1 MNKKLMF
8 GIGALCV
15 VGSIFVACGSGDV
28 SAPSEDEEIAAQ
40 IAAQKYADDVEV
52 GTSMDACLKDAACA
66 ASLQSPVSSAVTS
79 SATVPSSSSTPIVV
93 SSSSTVVIPVSSS
106 SGISSP
112 VVSSSSVYIPPTSSS
127 SVTSGSST
135 ELTGTCKPKTTPIN
149 KGQSAQW
156 VWTRL
161 TPAGTGGIALQGTST
176 FTWTMPG
183 STEATATGAGLVTPT
198 ATYAASGSYV
208 ASVTVG
214 DFTAECSALQ
224 VNGAA
229 ITGTCTPD
237 VTTADAFKSDVIT
250 WTVVASST
258 GANITGY
265 TWTGATGT
273 AETATV
279 TASAAAVGTT
289 VAPTVS
295 VTNDDNTVQKIPC
308 DGVKVID
315 SSAPEYELTIS
326 GDQISQDTIHVA
338 SGGCISVNGTWTNQ
352 YYSPTVKVICDLSGD
367 GNLSMSIA
375 YNGVD
380 SDATGSYSISNLAM
394 PIGTLSAGAFSASDI
409 CVTYTGSVKDDG
421 KAVCKLGN

>member
-1 MNKKLMF
+1 M
-8 GIGALCV
+8 
-15 VGSIFVACGSGDV
+15 
-28 SAPSEDEEIAAQ
+28 
-40 IAAQKYADDVEV
+40 
-52 GTSMDACLKDAACA
+52 
-66 ASLQSPVSSAVTS
+66 
-79 SATVPSSSSTPIVV
+79 
-93 SSSSTVVIPVSSS
+93 
-106 SGISSP
+106 
-112 VVSSSSVYIPPTSSS
+112 
-127 SVTSGSST
+127 
-135 ELTGTCKPKTTPIN
+135 
-149 KGQSAQW
+149 QW
-156 VWTRL
+156 VWTKS
-161 TPAGTGGIALQGTST
+161 TPIGPSGIALQGSSL
-176 FTWTMPG
+176 FTWTMTG
-183 STEATATGAGLVTPT
+183 ATEATATGAGVVTPT

-250 WTVVASST
+250 WTVAASSV

-265 TWTGATGT
+265 TWTGATGISAT
-273 AETATV
+273 ATATV
-279 TASAAAVGTT
+279 TASAAAVGKTL
-289 VAPTVS
+289 APTVS
-295 VTNDDNTVQKIPC
+295 VTNDDNTVQKITC

-352 YYSPTVKVICDLSGD
+352 YYSPTINVICDLSGD
-367 GNLSMSIA
+367 GSLNMSIA
-375 YNGVD
+375 YNGVN
-380 SDATGSYSISNLAM
+380 SDASGNYSISNLAM